1 MALKRMRFAFATA
14 DTEQTVTVT
23 AIDRIKLNRVL
34 TDEGLN
40 FADISMNEFETR
52 LAFLAGT
59 RVGIVTEPDFM
70 EWAATIEAI
79 EGVPDAPV
87 SPGEAGATPAS

>member
-1 MALKRMRFAFATA
+1 MALKRTRYTFATE

-23 AIDRIKLNRVL
+23 QRDRMDLGTML
-34 TDEGLN
+34 TADGKEFG
-40 FADISMNEFETR
+40 DISVAEYETR

-70 EWAATIEAI
+70 EWAATVEAVEQIE
-79 EGVPDAPV
+79 DAPV